1 VTRIPHLAT
10 AAALAGA
17 LVAIGTVAE
26 RHGAFAGL
34 RFSIQRSPDLMPS
47 TALVPESEV
56 RRGVPTLSLY
66 VSDSDLYDRA
76 TGILANK
83 HAHGRAW
90 ERRATLT
97 YFDRG
102 HVRFA
107 STAGVRVHGGG
118 SRVTSPRQGY
128 RVYLRR
134 EYEAVPIPAGLIFDA
149 PHAHPVRVL
158 MVHNDVRER
167 EGVRWALTNPLA
179 YDIAATVGA
188 ITSPSRPVRFFLNG
202 EFQGV
207 FVLYEHFHPN
217 HYFRA
222 HGQRAVRLEGD
233 EFEALAAQIRSLTPI
248 TMATA
253 GEIVD
258 IENLTRWFIA
268 IAFCATRD
276 PFQGPSQFRDASRAR
291 AQWFWV
297 NWDMDAS
304 FGGAL
309 NNPFK
314 ELLLPAGGG
323 RRGRRAD
330 EIRPYLMTA
339 LLAQDPVYRE
349 YFKAAWIEA
358 MNFKITRG
366 FLRERFE
373 HYREIARTY
382 GVESVEYQ
390 PLLEA
395 FLAQRPGV
403 LRGHAEQYLQTAT
416 VSCRLATTRPVLVDG
431 QPVDGTF
438 DGYYFQGMRVT
449 LDVPRSEAERFSHWR
464 VNGRPHPRRQTA
476 VTLTA
481 DADLSIQAIWR

>member
-1 VTRIPHLAT
+1 VTRLPHLAT

-47 TALVPESEV
+47 TALMPPHEV
-56 RRGVPTLSLY
+56 QRGLPTLSLY
-66 VSDSDLYDRA
+66 VSDPDLYDRA

-83 HAHGRAW
+83 HAHGREW
-90 ERRATLT
+90 ERTAAIT
-97 YFDRG
+97 YFDG
-102 HVRFA
+102 GQPRFA
-107 STAGVRVHGGG
+107 STAAVRIHGGG
-118 SRVTSPRQGY
+118 SRYSSRQGF

-134 EYEAVPIPAGLIFDA
+134 EYEAVPIPPGLLFAA

-158 MVHNDVRER
+158 MVHNDVRR
-167 EGVRWALTNPLA
+167 KEGRPWALTNPLA
-179 YDIAATVGA
+179 YDIAARVGA

-222 HGQRAVRLEGD
+222 HGQRAIRLDGA
-233 EFEALAAQIRSLTPI
+233 EFRALATQIRALTPV
-248 TMATA
+248 TMETA

-258 IENLTRWFIA
+258 IDSLTRWFLA
-268 IAFCATRD
+268 VAFCATRD

-297 NWDMDAS
+297 NWDMDGS
-304 FGGAL
+304 FGRAP
-309 NNPFK
+309 NNPFH
-314 ELLLPAGGG
+314 ELLVPPGGG

-339 LLAQDPVYRE
+339 LLAQDAAYRE

-358 MNFKITRG
+358 MNYEITPA

-382 GVESVEYQ
+382 GVATLEYL
-390 PLLEA
+390 PLLET
-395 FLAQRPGV
+395 FLAGRAGV
-403 LRGHAEQYLQTAT
+403 LRGHAEQYLQTPT
-416 VSCRLATTRPVLVDG
+416 VSCRLVTTRPVLVDG
-431 QPVDGTF
+431 HTVNGPF
-438 DGYYFQGMRVT
+438 DGYYFHGMRVT
-449 LDVPRSEAERFSHWR
+449 LDVPRAEADRFSHWR
-464 VNGRPHPRRQTA
+464 VNGSPYPRGQTA

-481 DADLSIQAIWR
+481 DSDLGIQAIWR

>member
-1 VTRIPHLAT
+1 MTRLPHLAT
-10 AAALAGA
+10 AAALAVA
-17 LVAIGTVAE
+17 LVAIGAAAE
-26 RHGAFAGL
+26 RHGAFVGL

-47 TALVPESEV
+47 TALVPENEV
-56 RRGVPTLSLY
+56 QRGVPTLSLY
-66 VSDSDLYDRA
+66 VSDPDLYDRE

-83 HAHGRAW
+83 QAHGRAW
-90 ERRATLT
+90 ERPAAIT
-97 YFDRG
+97 YFDGG

-118 SRVTSPRQGY
+118 SRVSSPRQGY

-134 EYEAVPIPAGLIFDA
+134 EYEAAPIPPGLIFDA

-158 MVHNDVRER
+158 MVHNDVRMR
-167 EGVRWALTNPLA
+167 GVPWALTNPLA

-222 HGQRAVRLEGD
+222 HGQRAIRLNAD
-233 EFEALAAQIRSLTPI
+233 EFEALATQIRALTPV

-268 IAFCATRD
+268 TAFCATRD

-297 NWDMDAS
+297 NWDMDGS
-304 FGGAL
+304 FGNPR
-309 NNPFK
+309 NNPFH
-314 ELLLPAGGG
+314 ELLLPPDGG

-339 LLAQDPVYRE
+339 LLAQDPGYRD
-349 YFKAAWIEA
+349 YFKAAWIQA
-358 MNFKITRG
+358 MNHRITPP

-373 HYREIARTY
+373 HYREIARSY
-382 GVESVEYQ
+382 GVETFEYL

-395 FLAQRPGV
+395 FLAKRAGV
-403 LRGHAEQYLQTAT
+403 LREHAAHYLQTPT
-416 VSCRLATTRPVLVDG
+416 VSCRLATTGPVLLDG
-431 QPVDGTF
+431 HPVNGPF
-438 DGYYFQGMRVT
+438 EGYYFQGMRLT
-449 LDVPRSEAERFSHWR
+449 LDVPRSHAARFSHWR
-464 VNGRPHPRRQTA
+464 VNGSPQPRRQTA

-481 DADLSIQAIWR
+481 DSDLSIQAIWQ

>member
-1 VTRIPHLAT
+1 MTRLPHLAT

-26 RHGAFAGL
+26 RHGAFVGL

-47 TALVPESEV
+47 TALAPETEV

-66 VSDSDLYDRA
+66 VSDPDLYDRA

-90 ERRATLT
+90 ERPATLT

-102 HVRFA
+102 QVRFA

-118 SRVTSPRQGY
+118 SRATSPRQGY

-134 EYEAVPIPAGLIFDA
+134 EYEAVPIPAGLIFAA

-233 EFEALAAQIRSLTPI
+233 EFEALAGQIRSLTPI

-314 ELLLPAGGG
+314 ELLLPPGGG

-349 YFKAAWIEA
+349 YFKAAWIDA
-358 MNFKITRG
+358 MNFKITPG

-403 LRGHAEQYLQTAT
+403 LRRHAEQYLQTQT

-431 QPVDGTF
+431 HTVDGTL
-438 DGYYFQGMRVT
+438 DGYYFEGMRVT

-464 VNGRPHPRRQTA
+464 VNGRPHRRRQTA